1 MPGLTTRQPSDHTRA
16 PLFAMRGADG
26 EAPAPSRA
34 CSVFRLPSPGPREGR
49 RRTQLCSPAG
59 WPFKNCPRRP
69 DGTSPTF

>member
-34 CSVFRLPSPGPREGR
+34 CSVFRLPSPGPRR
-49 RRTQLCSPAG
+49 RAAQDAAVLSGGLAL
-59 WPFKNCPRRP
+59 
-69 DGTSPTF
+69 